1 DNQPSVQIQVYQ
13 GEREIASHNKL
24 LGSFEL
30 GGIAPAPQGV
40 PQIEVT
46 FDIDANGIVHVTAK
60 DKGTG
65 KENSIRIQEGS
76 GLSKD
81 EIDRMIKDAE
91 AHAEEDRKRRE
102 EAETRNQAESLVNH
116 TEKFLKDNEDKVP
129 ADVKDKVNAAIAEA
143 NEALK
148 GNDIASIK
156 SAIEKLSTESQ
167 EMGQAIYAASAAEGQ
182 AADAADGGSATAG
195 DNDVVDAEV
204 VDEPEEKK

>member
-1 DNQPSVQIQVYQ
+1 M
-13 GEREIASHNKL
+13 ASANKL

-30 GGIAPAPQGV
+30 GGIAPAPRGI

-129 ADVKDKVNAAIAEA
+129 GEVKDKVNAAISEA

-148 GNDIASIK
+148 GTDISAIK
-156 SAIEKLSTESQ
+156 SAIEKLSAESQ
-167 EMGQAIYAASAAEGQ
+167 EMGQAIYAASAAESQNG
-182 AADAADGGSATAG
+182 ASAEGATA
-195 DNDVVDAEV
+195 DSDSDVVDAEV
-204 VDEPEEKK
+204 VDEPNSGDTK

>member
-1 DNQPSVQIQVYQ
+1 IQVYQ

-91 AHAEEDRKRRE
+91 AHADEDRTRRE

-129 ADVKDKVNAAIAEA
+129 GEVKDKVDAAIAEA
-143 NEALK
+143 NESLK
-148 GNDIASIK
+148 GTDLAAIK
-156 SAIEKLSTESQ
+156 SAVEKLS
-167 EMGQAIYAASAAEGQ
+167 A
-182 AADAADGGSATAG
+182 
-195 DNDVVDAEV
+195 
-204 VDEPEEKK
+204 